1 MYSLQP
7 VRLLLVSLLSTLV
20 GFLDS
25 SLEGE
30 GLNSK
35 FRTTW
40 RVVTLGDDAI
50 GTERYHSKQRHGTI
64 FGSLKPPFADSAM
77 DPWKM

>member
-7 VRLLLVSLLSTLV
+7 VSCLSRRNTPSI
-20 GFLDS
+20 LDL

-40 RVVTLGDDAI
+40 RAVTLGDPI
-50 GTERYHSKQRHGTI
+50 GTERYDSSQRQGTI
-64 FGSLKPPFADSAM
+64 FGILMPLFADSAI

>member
-7 VRLLLVSLLSTLV
+7 VSLVA
-20 GFLDS
+20 FLHL
-25 SLEGE
+25 SLEGD

-50 GTERYHSKQRHGTI
+50 GTERYYSKQEARHQI
-64 FGSLKPPFADSAM
+64 WNPQASIR
-77 DPWKM
+77 